1 MHDLLYENQDALEDE
16 DLARYASVL
25 LLDPRRLMSD
35 VMAGTYSSRVREDF
49 RSGAR
54 HGVNGTPS
62 FFINGVLYN
71 GTTSG
76 VEEMLS
82 ALTGEAV

>member
-1 MHDLLYENQDALEDE
+1 MSE
-16 DLARYASVL
+16 VL
-25 LLDPRRLMSD
+25 
-35 VMAGTYSSRVREDF
+35 AGTHTSRVREDF

-62 FFINGVLYN
+62 FFMNGVLYN
-71 GTTSG
+71 GTTS

-82 ALTGEAV
+82 ALTGEAE